1 MQRERTERVMDA
13 NEFKRRFLPCHQK
26 LYRVAFRLM
35 GNVQDAEDMVQE
47 TYLRLWKKREELPPD
62 IGSMEAYSVA
72 IIRNLCLDALKAPQM
87 EEEQRPIEELDMP
100 QARSLVREVELK
112 DEASIVRRIIGD
124 LPEQQ
129 RQLVKMR
136 DVDDCSYEEIEQ
148 VTGLTAVNIR
158 VLLSRARKKIRE
170 QFNAIGSYEYGK
182 NQ

>member
-1 MQRERTERVMDA
+1 MDA

-47 TYLRLWKKREELPPD
+47 TFLRVWKKREELPPD
-62 IGSMEAYSVA
+62 IGSMEAYSIA

-87 EEEQRPIEELDMP
+87 EEEHHPIEELNMP
-100 QARSLVREVELK
+100 QTGSLIHEVEIR
-112 DEASIVRRIIGD
+112 DGANIVQRIIGT
-124 LPEQQ
+124 LPDEQQ
-129 RQLVKMR
+129 QIVKMR
-136 DVDDCSYEEIEQ
+136 DVDDCSYEEIVQ
-148 VTGLTAVNIR
+148 ATGLSAVNVR

-170 QFNAIGSYEYGK
+170 QFNAINSYEYGK